1 MALISSSALPCAV
14 KYRKCLQTVNEVP
27 QTIATV
33 KRHLKAQGLTYR
45 HVAAA
50 LKLSEASVKRVF
62 ARESFTV
69 ERLAAIA
76 HLLGFTLAELLAESA
91 AELPQ
96 LRMLTSEQEA
106 KLVGDGKLL
115 LVAVCALNRWS
126 AAEIIAEYRLTRAEC
141 LKYLLVLDRMG
152 LIELLPGDRI
162 RPRVARDFD
171 WLPDGP
177 IRRYFIDHALD
188 DFLGSPF
195 GERDEA
201 LEFAQGMVTESDL
214 AQLRQEL
221 RRLRARMAALH
232 EESTAAPLEQGA
244 ARLMLALRRGN
255 GRVKRLRL
263 TDRRRA
269 QRTRV
274 TLRVACET
282 RPSCRPA
289 YRACRNR
296 SSPETRDVPRAV
308 DLSSRPLSSARTP
321 HDLQRSS
328 AETPVQPQRSSAAC
342 P

>member
-1 MALISSSALPCAV
+1 M
-14 KYRKCLQTVNEVP
+14 NEVS

-45 HVAAA
+45 DVAAA

-62 ARESFTV
+62 ARESFSV
-69 ERLAAIA
+69 DRLAQIA

-91 AELPQ
+91 AEVPQ
-96 LRMLTSEQEA
+96 LRVLTSAQEA

-126 AAEIIAEYRLTRAEC
+126 AAEITAEYRLTHAEC

-171 WLPDGP
+171 WLPEGP
-177 IRRYFIDHALD
+177 IRRYFIDHALE

-195 GERDEA
+195 SERDEA
-201 LEFAQGMVTESDL
+201 LEFAQGLVTESDL

-232 EESTAAPLEQGA
+232 EESTAAPLEQRRGIGM
-244 ARLMLALRRGN
+244 MLALRRWEPKEF
-255 GRVKRLRL
+255 KRLRRTAASL
-263 TDRRRA
+263 QHRR
-269 QRTRV
+269 
-274 TLRVACET
+274 
-282 RPSCRPA
+282 
-289 YRACRNR
+289 
-296 SSPETRDVPRAV
+296 
-308 DLSSRPLSSARTP
+308 
-321 HDLQRSS
+321 
-328 AETPVQPQRSSAAC
+328 
-342 P
+342 